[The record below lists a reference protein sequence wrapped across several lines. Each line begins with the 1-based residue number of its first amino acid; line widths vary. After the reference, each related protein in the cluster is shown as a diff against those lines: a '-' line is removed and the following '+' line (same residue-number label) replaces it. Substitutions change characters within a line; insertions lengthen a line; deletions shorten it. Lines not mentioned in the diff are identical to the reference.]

1 MLQEIRQE
9 ATKMDEKGLSL
20 QLRKGN
26 QKEDNNDNNDNDNNA
41 RTADPSTRTEDE
53 EKMFQEISQKVQEI
67 CD

>member
-26 QKEDNNDNNDNDNNA
+26 QKEDNNNNNNNDNNA
-41 RTADPSTRTEDE
+41 RTTDPTTRTEDE

>member
-26 QKEDNNDNNDNDNNA
+26 QKEDNNDDNDNDNNA